1 MRRTVSAYPVPLSVK
16 NHTIAT
22 FYSFYITSSLSP
34 LFSLFFVFF
43 THPIILHSLISHIF
57 FHYSSAF
64 YSFRNASSIA
74 TDRCLAGTVSWPA
87 CVLVAL
93 LHLFQPRPEWCVVLF
108 LTLSRHVLYN
118 TVYIT
123 DQYWRYLCAEWQPN
137 IYDRWPPG

>member
-1 MRRTVSAYPVPLSVK
+1 MRRIVSAYPVPLSVK

-22 FYSFYITSSLSP
+22 FSPYYITSLLSP

-74 TDRCLAGTVSWPA
+74 TDRCLAGTVSWAA

-93 LHLFQPRPEWCVVLF
+93 LHLFQPRPEGCVGPIPNTFKACLIQY
-108 LTLSRHVLYN
+108 TLYN
-118 TVYIT
+118 RSILEVFV
-123 DQYWRYLCAEWQPN
+123 RRMGA
-137 IYDRWPPG
+137 